1 MDNLNNLS
9 QPLQQP
15 NRSYAGIARTQ
26 PVTTFPKKEQAIII
40 NVVEDLSLRD
50 YIVAV
55 GNIVQPHNVKFA
67 SRISNNRVC
76 IYLSSTEMVDDM
88 VQNHNVVK
96 VADYELNIRRLIT
109 PARRLLMSN
118 VHPCIPHDVIQRSL
132 TTLGVQ
138 TITPITFLKA
148 SYFSEDYGHVMSFRR
163 QLYMQPDDD
172 LQLPSSIIVDFE
184 GTSHR
189 IFLSS
194 DEITCFLC
202 KEKGH
207 ITKKCPKQVQ
217 QDTNYVN
224 NTNQT
229 ASNNIN
235 HPEQEL
241 STIEENH
248 SQLLPPSSQEGE
260 EEDQVP
266 LNLLS
271 NSKKRTATTITDSTS
286 TEDLLNLSQEESHN
300 QLDCDANEKS
310 PFLTPK
316 PPKRLP
322 KKIKISET
330 TKPPAPTTP
339 EMLEPAR
346 EQYLKTNS
354 ALSFDAIS
362 HFLINAYGNTDPL
375 SLAKTYTEN
384 VQDLLDSIDKIYP
397 ILHDKTLKNRCTRL
411 IKKVRKQLDGQE
423 DTDTDTSSITSF

>member
-217 QDTNYVN
+217 
-224 NTNQT
+224 
-229 ASNNIN
+229 
-235 HPEQEL
+235 
-241 STIEENH
+241 
-248 SQLLPPSSQEGE
+248 
-260 EEDQVP
+260 
-266 LNLLS
+266 
-271 NSKKRTATTITDSTS
+271 
-286 TEDLLNLSQEESHN
+286 
-300 QLDCDANEKS
+300 
-310 PFLTPK
+310 
-316 PPKRLP
+316 
-322 KKIKISET
+322 
-330 TKPPAPTTP
+330 
-339 EMLEPAR
+339 
-346 EQYLKTNS
+346 
-354 ALSFDAIS
+354 
-362 HFLINAYGNTDPL
+362 
-375 SLAKTYTEN
+375 
-384 VQDLLDSIDKIYP
+384 
-397 ILHDKTLKNRCTRL
+397 
-411 IKKVRKQLDGQE
+411 
-423 DTDTDTSSITSF
+423 